1 MRNAVLKMNLIINIL
16 GIVNLRNCE
25 IKGKN
30 NVIMKDN
37 DIIKWPQMF
46 KHMFINI
53 YSHKNQIV
61 LVNNLPFQHFVEFWF
76 HLVAFYFLQLLLSC
90 EEWKHLVSL

>member
-16 GIVNLRNCE
+16 GIVNLGNCE

-37 DIIKWPQMF
+37 DIIK
-46 KHMFINI
+46 
-53 YSHKNQIV
+53 
-61 LVNNLPFQHFVEFWF
+61 
-76 HLVAFYFLQLLLSC
+76 
-90 EEWKHLVSL
+90 